1 VNNPFFPAAVRG
13 AEDVAF
19 SNGYRLML
27 CNTDN
32 DHSKELVHL
41 NELRT
46 YLPAGLLVIPSNFSD
61 LTAQAKSYR
70 EAGTAVVCV
79 DRLPDDGMA
88 TVRLSR
94 MKKAPIRPADTRSSL
109 VTGASPP
116 SAALCI

>member
-1 VNNPFFPAAVRG
+1 MTTP
-13 AEDVAF
+13 
-19 SNGYRLML
+19 
-27 CNTDN
+27 
-32 DHSKELVHL
+32 KELVHL

-46 YLPAGLLVIPSNFSD
+46 YLPAGLLVIPSNFRD

-79 DRLPDDGMA
+79 DRLPRRWDGDSA
-88 TVRLSR
+88 TVANEEGAYQASR
-94 MKKAPIRPADTRSSL
+94 HRSSL